1 MRSVRTYTMSALLAL
16 GMLLPLSFS
25 STVKAEATQV
35 QAWIDEENLT
45 RHMENLARIPRPPA
59 TETEFAAGVYV
70 EDTLRSYGY
79 ETTLQPFY
87 YYTYR
92 KPTTLSLAMEGGST
106 SQWNPQSLAFG
117 PNGTATSLIVNS
129 GFGTAADFQNG
140 QARGNIAFI
149 KRGEISFAEK
159 VRQAA
164 AAGAVAAIIWNDKAG
179 EWKGTL
185 GEPLDMSV
193 PVIALSREEGLL
205 IQKRLAAK
213 EQLKATVK
221 VEGGLASKQT
231 SANFIAVRRPANTG
245 TGQIVL
251 LTGHHDSAPQSRG
264 ANYGAAGLSV
274 LLEVARNMSERQ
286 IDAEIRIVSFGAVS
300 SSERGPAAFV
310 EALSAGEKEKIIAAI
325 SLDGIGNQ
333 DGGDLLVTTENGT
346 KNLPVNLV
354 VAAGARFSSALQD
367 QVTGNS
373 ELRPFAVA
381 GIPTAVLTRSAV
393 GSLRDQPQDT
403 PDKISLDSLS
413 EAAQVLF
420 AAISEMADPSTSAYP
435 KAGASQP
442 LVAPTTEE
450 EVQ

>member
-1 MRSVRTYTMSALLAL
+1 MRSVRIYTMSALLAW

-35 QAWIDEENLT
+35 WIDEENLT

-92 KPTTLSLAMEGGST
+92 KPSTLSLSIEGWAT
-106 SQWNPQSLAFG
+106 PQWNPQSLAFG
-117 PNGTATSLIVNS
+117 PNGAATSFLVNS
-129 GFGTAADFQNG
+129 GVGTAADFQNG
-140 QARGNIAFI
+140 HARGNIAFI
-149 KRGEISFAEK
+149 KRGSISFAEK

-164 AAGAVAAIIWNDKAG
+164 AAGAVAAIIWNDKEG

-185 GEPLDMSV
+185 AEPLDMSV

-213 EQLKATVK
+213 QQLKATVK

-231 SANFIAVRRPANTG
+231 SANFIAARKPANTG

-251 LTGHHDSAPQSRG
+251 LTGHHDSAPQSPG
-264 ANYGAAGLSV
+264 ANYGAAGLSA
-274 LLEVARNMSERQ
+274 LLEVARNMSECQ
-286 IDAEIRIVSFGAVS
+286 IDTEIRFVSFGAVS
-300 SSERGPAAFV
+300 SGERGPKAFV
-310 EALSAGEKEKIIAAI
+310 DSLSAGEKEKIIAAF

-333 DGGDLLVTTENGT
+333 DSGDLLVTTENGA
-346 KNLPVNLV
+346 KNLPVDLIET
-354 VAAGARFSSALQD
+354 AGARFSSAPQD

-373 ELRPFAVA
+373 ELRPLAAA
-381 GIPTAVLTRSAV
+381 GIPTALVTRPAV

-403 PDKISLDSLS
+403 PDKLSLAALS
-413 EAAQVLF
+413 EASQVLF
-420 AAISEMADPSTSAYP
+420 AAISEMADPRTPAYP
-435 KAGASQP
+435 KTGDNRP
-442 LVAPTTEE
+442 IVATTTEE
-450 EVQ
+450 EIQ